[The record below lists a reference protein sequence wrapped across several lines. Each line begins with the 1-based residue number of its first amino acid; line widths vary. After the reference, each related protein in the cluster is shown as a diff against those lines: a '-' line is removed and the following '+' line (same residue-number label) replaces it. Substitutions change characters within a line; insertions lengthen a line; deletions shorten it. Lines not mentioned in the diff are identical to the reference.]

1 LPKVKIM
8 RYLFTLF
15 LQIAFLISWGQR
27 DSSEKGYIAEGKL
40 NIFYQSKGSGPA
52 IIFLHGGYLDMH
64 MWENQVAFFS
74 ATHRVITIDL
84 PGHGRTNGID
94 SLNIA
99 RIIRDFM
106 DILHIDKASFVGLS
120 LGSVCLTEFA
130 LAYPERI
137 EKIIL
142 CSPGLTGW
150 RGFVNLDSL
159 SGNLFEHADSL
170 YKIRNYSMMAEYFT
184 RLWCDG
190 PFRGPSAVDPAT
202 RNYVL
207 QTVRINN
214 LHADDYWPIFNH
226 DGQAKNIKRIAIP
239 VLILTG
245 DLDLP
250 FISSIATFINQKVT
264 GSKRLIV
271 HGAAHM
277 INLEKP
283 ELVNQYISAFLEK

>member
-1 LPKVKIM
+1 MK
-8 RYLFTLF
+8 YLFTIL
-15 LQIAFLISWGQR
+15 LQICSLISWGQQ
-27 DSSEKGYIAEGKL
+27 DSSERGFVVEGKL

-52 IIFLHGGYLDMH
+52 VIFLHAGYLDMH

-74 ATHRVITIDL
+74 STRRVITIDL
-84 PGHGRTNGID
+84 PGHGRTNGVD
-94 SLNIA
+94 SQNIA

-106 DILHIDKASFVGLS
+106 DFLHIDKASFVGLS

-137 EKIIL
+137 EKLIL

-170 YKIRNYSMMAEYFT
+170 YKLKDYTMMAEYFT

-190 PFRGPSAVDPAT
+190 PFREPSAVAPAI

-207 QTVRINN
+207 QTVKVNN
-214 LHADDYWPIFNH
+214 SHADDYWPVFNQE
-226 DGQAKNIKRIAIP
+226 GQAKYIKTITVP

-250 FISSIATFINQKVT
+250 FISSLATFINQKIT
-264 GSKRLIV
+264 GSKRLVV

-283 ELVNQYISAFLEK
+283 ELVNQYILAFLEK